1 MYEKVVVTGASGG
14 IGGFVADDLRD
25 RCQLTLLDVVPGKG
39 PDQVDIVDVRDID
52 ALRAAC
58 QGQDAIVHLACLHE
72 TDRTV
77 ETLNVNVGSTCNV
90 LSVAEELGLRKAI
103 IMSSEAGLGMEYLD
117 TDPPALYL
125 PIDER
130 HPFRPRCLYGVSKQ
144 MCEIV
149 GQNFA
154 RRGTL
159 PVVCLRP
166 TEVTFPRMVKDLT
179 SRLVTEPALG
189 AREVTRT
196 WTETAGLAIS
206 RAYVRPDDMARMI
219 RLALEAETE
228 PYEVFW
234 ASAADTYAPQPTL
247 ELMRELYGSLPEIV
261 RPRLYQDDPRAA
273 VFDITAARERL
284 EWEPTGDWQQA
295 VDEIGTGDA

>member
-14 IGGFVADDLRD
+14 IGGYVAEDLRE
-25 RCQLTLLDVVPGKG
+25 RCQLTLLDIVPGKG
-39 PDQVDIVDVRDID
+39 PDEVAIVDACDID

-58 QGQDAIVHLACLHE
+58 RGQDAIVHLGWLHE
-72 TDRTV
+72 GERTV
-77 ETLNVNVGSTCNV
+77 ETLNVNVGSTSNA
-90 LSVAEELGLRKAI
+90 LAVAEELGMRKAI

-125 PIDER
+125 PIDEK

-144 MCEIV
+144 ICEVI

-154 RRGTL
+154 RRDTL

-166 TEVTFPRMVKDLT
+166 TEVVFPRMVKDLT
-179 SRLVTEPALG
+179 TRLAAEPEHG
-189 AREVTRT
+189 ARAATRT
-196 WTETAGLAIS
+196 WDETAGLAIS
-206 RAYVRPDDMARMI
+206 RAYIRPDDMARMI

-234 ASAADTYAPQPTL
+234 ACAADTYAPQPTL
-247 ELMRELYGSLPEIV
+247 ELMRNLYGGLPEIF
-261 RPRLYQDDPRAA
+261 RPRLFEDHPRAA

-284 EWEPTGDWQQA
+284 GWEPTGDWQQA
-295 VDEIGTGDA
+295 VDEIGTGDS